1 MSGNFGRR
9 LYTSFW
15 EAASSCFGRGLL
27 ASRTPFFY
35 DTAGSSHFIC
45 HLWFKRHNGKIPSLP
60 PRKTTQITRR
70 FASGSFLV
78 LGISPNSTAVETG
91 TTCAVAPEKIIS
103 HVSHRTYQFDRRFF
117 HCSPRNASRG
127 FHTSKDDRPRTEIHQ
142 EPPKFRN
149 GGSLENVKISE
160 DDVTMH
166 NMIPKKKM
174 RVKQQSAPPNRHLI
188 DRLPHMSQLHR
199 PTKEELLAAANGFW
213 SRLKVR
219 FKWFSIR
226 SVRPFNFDEITA
238 LFSWVLLGH
247 VVWVVLGTTTF
258 FSLLIIA
265 INTVFAQET
274 LAGWIGNYLT
284 KSSGVKVVFESAI
297 VPKWKNGVITFKNV
311 FVSRRP
317 GQGTGHVSK
326 GSPKTAAAA
335 AAAAALSDRPCPDLS
350 VQRLPS
356 AEEDTNYT
364 QFDLAIE
371 TVNVT
376 LSFTKWINGKGLLR
390 DVEVKGIRGVVDRR
404 SVYWSD
410 DDLDPKSY
418 RHEHNPGDFE
428 IDSFKMSDVL
438 VTVYQPDNF
447 RPFSVSIFSCDL
459 PQLRKQWLF
468 YDFLSANMMSGSFDN
483 SLFTIHPRQTHSFTG
498 AQLDNGLEEDGKPS
512 PWKKHSRIRIDGLNI
527 DHLNRGVQGPFS
539 WIHEGTVDIV
549 ADIMFPAENDESL
562 TKVMADIYDRLE
574 ATVTSNQ
581 YRETMSQNPARPGEA
596 VAEDDR
602 RILITDLRLHL
613 NNVRAVVPLFTR
625 DLSYINNAL
634 IRPIVAYINSR
645 RTFIPVNCRLVK
657 RVGDFDGSW
666 TIFDSGLMDDLS
678 AAVYDAF
685 ARDVVDEQAR
695 KRRFKKVGFWSLQ
708 LAAQAIFMGMAGNI
722 A

>member
-1 MSGNFGRR
+1 MSGIFGRK
-9 LYTSFW
+9 LYSTFW
-15 EAASSCFGRGLL
+15 ETASPFLGRGLRVNRAQYL
-27 ASRTPFFY
+27 SDAASQLDPLY
-35 DTAGSSHFIC
+35 SSV
-45 HLWFKRHNGKIPSLP
+45 FKRHAKRFSTAS
-60 PRKTTQITRR
+60 PRRSQHITRR

-78 LGISPNSTAVETG
+78 LGVSPSPSAVESGATCAISSERILLLHAKHAFTRRPFRYGGSMLIRGLQTKRDYTSNSTA
-91 TTCAVAPEKIIS
+91 
-103 HVSHRTYQFDRRFF
+103 
-117 HCSPRNASRG
+117 
-127 FHTSKDDRPRTEIHQ
+127 RTEAGDRAGT
-142 EPPKFRN
+142 RN
-149 GGSLENVKISE
+149 THPDGQHLKSGTQPTSH
-160 DDVTMH
+160 M
-166 NMIPKKKM
+166 KKHET
-174 RVKQQSAPPNRHLI
+174 VSSSRHLI
-188 DRLPHMSQLHR
+188 DRLPHMPHLHR
-199 PTKEELLAAANGFW
+199 PTKEELLAAATGFW

-226 SVRPFNFDEITA
+226 SVRPFSLDELAA

-247 VVWVVLGTTTF
+247 VVWIVLGTTTF

-297 VPKWKNGVITFKNV
+297 VPKWKDGVITFKNV

-317 GQGTGHVSK
+317 GQGTGNVSK
-326 GSPKTAAAA
+326 GSSKTAAAA
-335 AAAAALSDRPCPDLS
+335 AAAAALGDQSTADSFDQRALS
-350 VQRLPS
+350 NV
-356 AEEDTNYT
+356 EEDTNYT
-364 QFDLAIE
+364 QFDVSIE

-376 LSFTKWINGKGLLR
+376 LSFGRWINGKGLLR
-390 DVEVKGIRGVVDRR
+390 DVEVKGVRGVVDRR
-404 SVYWSD
+404 FVHWSNGAP
-410 DDLDPKSY
+410 LDPKSY

-428 IDSFKMSDVL
+428 IDSFKMSDLL
-438 VTVYQPDNF
+438 VTVYQPNNF

-498 AQLDNGLEEDGKPS
+498 AQLDNGAEEDDKPT
-512 PWKKHSRIRIDGLNI
+512 PWKKHSRIRIDALNI
-527 DHLNRGVQGPFS
+527 DHLNRGVQGPFG
-539 WIHEGTVDIV
+539 WIHEGNVDIV
-549 ADIMFPAENDESL
+549 ADIMFPADNDESI
-562 TKVMADIYDRLE
+562 TKVMVDLYDRLE
-574 ATVTSNQ
+574 ATITSNRYPEDSIFEQ
-581 YRETMSQNPARPGEA
+581 SSHSEEVRSG
-596 VAEDDR
+596 DDR

-657 RVGDFDGSW
+657 RVVDFDGSW
-666 TIFDSGLMDDLS
+666 TIYDSGLMDDLS

-685 ARDVVDEQAR
+685 ARDVVDDQAR

>member
-1 MSGNFGRR
+1 MSGFGRR
-9 LYTSFW
+9 LYSNFW
-15 EAASSCFGRGLL
+15 ETASPFLGRGLRVN
-27 ASRTPFFY
+27 RTQFLLETTSTSESIY
-35 DTAGSSHFIC
+35 SSI
-45 HLWFKRHNGKIPSLP
+45 FKRHAQKFSAS

-78 LGISPNSTAVETG
+78 LGVSPSSPAVETG
-91 TTCAVAPEKIIS
+91 ATCAISSEKIL
-103 HVSHRTYQFDRRFF
+103 SHRSYPFDRQLLGYL
-117 HCSPRNASRG
+117 SRNNQKRG
-127 FHTSKDDRPRTEIHQ
+127 FQTRKDDASKTNVRTGAAEQVGAKEIKNEHKHKDPKS
-142 EPPKFRN
+142 EPLAR
-149 GGSLENVKISE
+149 EVKPEPISF
-160 DDVTMH
+160 
-166 NMIPKKKM
+166 
-174 RVKQQSAPPNRHLI
+174 SSSNRHLI
-188 DRLPHMSQLHR
+188 NRLPHMPHLHR
-199 PTKEELLAAANGFW
+199 PTKEELLSAATGFW

-226 SVRPFNFDEITA
+226 SVRPFNLDEITA

-247 VVWVVLGTTTF
+247 VVWIVLGTTTF

-274 LAGWIGNYLT
+274 LAGWVGNYLT
-284 KSSGVKVVFESAI
+284 RSSGVKVVFESAI
-297 VPKWKNGVITFKNV
+297 VPKWRGGVITFKNV

-317 GQGTGHVSK
+317 GQGTGNVSK
-326 GSPKTAAAA
+326 GSSKTAAAA
-335 AAAAALSDRPCPDLS
+335 AAAAALSDQPTAELFD
-350 VQRLPS
+350 QRAHLEE
-356 AEEDTNYT
+356 EEDTNYT
-364 QFDLAIE
+364 QFDVSIE

-376 LSFTKWINGKGLLR
+376 LSFTRWLNGKGLLR
-390 DVEVKGIRGVVDRR
+390 DVEVQGVRGVVDRR

-410 DDLDPKSY
+410 DTLDPKSY

-428 IDSFKMSDVL
+428 IDSFKMSDLL
-438 VTVYQPDNF
+438 VTVYQPNNF

-468 YDFLSANMMSGSFDN
+468 YDFLSANMMSGSYDN

-498 AQLDNGLEEDGKPS
+498 AQLDNGAEENGES
-512 PWKKHSRIRIDGLNI
+512 PWKKHSRIRIDALNI
-527 DHLNRGVQGPFS
+527 DHLNRGVQGPFG

-562 TKVMADIYDRLE
+562 AKVMADFYDRLE
-574 ATVTSNQ
+574 ATVTSNR
-581 YRETMSQNPARPGEA
+581 YDIKSVESNEA
-596 VAEDDR
+596 ESMHDR
-602 RILITDLRLHL
+602 RFLVTDLRLHL
-613 NNVRAVVPLFTR
+613 NNVRAVVPIFTR

-666 TIFDSGLMDDLS
+666 TTFDSGLMDDLS
-678 AAVYDAF
+678 ASVYDAF

>member
-1 MSGNFGRR
+1 MSGIGRR
-9 LYTSFW
+9 LYSSFW
-15 EAASSCFGRGLL
+15 GTASPFLGRGLR
-27 ASRTPFFY
+27 ANRTQFLLDAPPPGESTYSFM
-35 DTAGSSHFIC
+35 
-45 HLWFKRHNGKIPSLP
+45 FKRHAKRFSVPAPGKT
-60 PRKTTQITRR
+60 RQITQR
-70 FASGSFLV
+70 FASGSFFV
-78 LGISPNSTAVETG
+78 LGVSPSSPAVETG
-91 TTCAVAPEKIIS
+91 ASCAINPEKILC
-103 HVSHRTYQFDRRFF
+103 HRSYPLNRRLFNGLPAQKRQYQTKKEE
-117 HCSPRNASRG
+117 
-127 FHTSKDDRPRTEIHQ
+127 TSTTTARTQAAERTGA
-142 EPPKFRN
+142 E
-149 GGSLENVKISE
+149 GVKIEHKHEESKSDPQVKSE
-160 DDVTMH
+160 
-166 NMIPKKKM
+166 
-174 RVKQQSAPPNRHLI
+174 SSSSNRHLI
-188 DRLPHMSQLHR
+188 NRLPHMPHLHR
-199 PTKEELLAAANGFW
+199 PTKEELLAAATGFW

-226 SVRPFNFDEITA
+226 SVRPFNLDEITA

-247 VVWVVLGTTTF
+247 VVWIVLGTTTF

-274 LAGWIGNYLT
+274 LAGWVGNYLT
-284 KSSGVKVVFESAI
+284 RSSGVKVVFESAI
-297 VPKWKNGVITFKNV
+297 VPKWRGGVITFRNV

-317 GQGTGHVSK
+317 GQGTGNVIK
-326 GSPKTAAAA
+326 GSSKTAAAA
-335 AAAAALSDRPCPDLS
+335 AAAAALSDQPAAEVYD
-350 VQRLPS
+350 QRTHS
-356 AEEDTNYT
+356 EEEEDTNYT
-364 QFDLAIE
+364 QFDLSIE

-376 LSFTKWINGKGLLR
+376 LSFTRWLNGKGLLR
-390 DVEVKGIRGVVDRR
+390 DVEVQGVRGVVDRR

-410 DDLDPKSY
+410 DTLDPKSY

-428 IDSFKMSDVL
+428 IDSFKMSDLL
-438 VTVYQPDNF
+438 VTVYQPNNF

-498 AQLDNGLEEDGKPS
+498 AQLDNGAEEDEKAS
-512 PWKKHSRIRIDGLNI
+512 PWKKHSRIRIDALNI
-527 DHLNRGVQGPFS
+527 DHLNRGVQGPFG
-539 WIHEGTVDIV
+539 WIHEGNVDIV

-562 TKVMADIYDRLE
+562 AKVMADFYDRIE
-574 ATVTSNQ
+574 ATVTSNR
-581 YRETMSQNPARPGEA
+581 Y
-596 VAEDDR
+596 VEDSISSESPESDEVGSMHDR
-602 RILITDLRLHL
+602 RFLVTDLRLHL
-613 NNVRAVVPLFTR
+613 NNVRAVVPIFTR

-666 TIFDSGLMDDLS
+666 TTFDSGLMDDLS
-678 AAVYDAF
+678 ASVYDAF

>member
-1 MSGNFGRR
+1 MPGNFGRR

-15 EAASSCFGRGLL
+15 KAANPFLGRGLKGNRAEL
-27 ASRTPFFY
+27 FY
-35 DTAGSSHFIC
+35 DPANLNSAIC
-45 HLWFKRHNGKIPSLP
+45 DLLFKRQVRNISCLSPL
-60 PRKTTQITRR
+60 KTTQITRR

-78 LGISPNSTAVETG
+78 LGISPNSTAVEAG

-103 HVSHRTYQFDRRFF
+103 PIRHGTYKFDRKLF
-117 HCSPRNASRG
+117 HGLSSNVSPRGSHA
-127 FHTSKDDRPRTEIHQ
+127 SKDD
-142 EPPKFRN
+142 PPKTEAHKESLKYN
-149 GGSLENVKISE
+149 SGSASGNIKSPKHDATALNTRLKQDMSE
-160 DDVTMH
+160 Q
-166 NMIPKKKM
+166 
-174 RVKQQSAPPNRHLI
+174 QQSGRHLI
-188 DRLPHMSQLHR
+188 DRLPHMPQLHR

-226 SVRPFNFDEITA
+226 SVRPFNLDEMTA

-284 KSSGVKVVFESAI
+284 KSAGVKVVFESAI
-297 VPKWKNGVITFKNV
+297 VPKWRDGVITFKNV

-326 GSPKTAAAA
+326 GSPKTAAAV
-335 AAAAALSDRPCPDLS
+335 AAAAALSDRPNTEFSDQRVSS
-350 VQRLPS
+350 V
-356 AEEDTNYT
+356 EEDTNYT

-390 DVEVKGIRGVVDRR
+390 DVEVKGIRGAVDRR
-404 SVYWSD
+404 YVFWPD
-410 DDLDPKSY
+410 DNLDPKSY

-468 YDFLSANMMSGSFDN
+468 YDFMSANMMSGSFDN
-483 SLFTIHPRQTHSFTG
+483 SLFTIHPRQTHGFTG
-498 AQLDNGLEEDGKPS
+498 AQLGDGIEEDGRTN

-562 TKVMADIYDRLE
+562 TKVMAAIYDRLE
-574 ATVTSNQ
+574 ATVTSIQ
-581 YRETMSQNPARPGEA
+581 YRDTISEHTVQSDET
-596 VAEDDR
+596 VAEDDNR
-602 RILITDLRLHL
+602 FLVTDLRLHL

-645 RTFIPVNCRLVK
+645 RIFIPVNCRLVK
-657 RVGDFDGSW
+657 RVSDFNGSW

>member
-1 MSGNFGRR
+1 MSGIFGRR
-9 LYTSFW
+9 LYTTFW
-15 EAASSCFGRGLL
+15 ETASPFLGRGLRVN
-27 ASRTPFFY
+27 RTQFLP
-35 DTAGSSHFIC
+35 DTAFPSDPIYSSV
-45 HLWFKRHNGKIPSLP
+45 FKRHAKKISTAPS
-60 PRKTTQITRR
+60 RKSTQITRR
-70 FASGSFLV
+70 FASGSFFV
-78 LGISPNSTAVETG
+78 LGVSPSSPAVETG
-91 TTCAVAPEKIIS
+91 ATCAIAPEKIF
-103 HVSHRTYQFDRRFF
+103 SHRTTYPFDRRLL
-117 HCSPRNASRG
+117 HNLSHTTQKRG
-127 FHTSKDDRPRTEIHQ
+127 YQTKKEDVSKTTAQTDAADRATSKDAKDYHEHQ
-142 EPPKFRN
+142 NPKPQPPVRE
-149 GGSLENVKISE
+149 G
-160 DDVTMH
+160 
-166 NMIPKKKM
+166 
-174 RVKQQSAPPNRHLI
+174 KQEAKLSNRHLI
-188 DRLPHMSQLHR
+188 NRLPHMPHLHR
-199 PTKEELLAAANGFW
+199 PTKEELLAAATGFW

-226 SVRPFNFDEITA
+226 SVRPFNLDEITA

-247 VVWVVLGTTTF
+247 VVWIVLGTTTF

-284 KSSGVKVVFESAI
+284 RSSGVKVVFESAI
-297 VPKWKNGVITFKNV
+297 VPKWNDGVITFKNV

-326 GSPKTAAAA
+326 GSSKTAAAA
-335 AAAAALSDRPCPDLS
+335 AAAAALSDQSAVDLAD
-350 VQRLPS
+350 QRTSPEE
-356 AEEDTNYT
+356 EEDTNYT
-364 QFDLAIE
+364 QFDLSIE

-376 LSFTKWINGKGLLR
+376 LSFGRWINGKGLLR
-390 DVEVKGIRGVVDRR
+390 DVEVNGVRGVVDRR

-410 DDLDPKSY
+410 DLLEPKSY

-428 IDSFKMSDVL
+428 IDSFKMNDLL
-438 VTVYQPDNF
+438 VTVYQPNSF

-483 SLFTIHPRQTHSFTG
+483 SLFTIHPRQTHGFTG
-498 AQLDNGLEEDGKPS
+498 SQLDNGAGEDGKPS
-512 PWKKHSRIRIDGLNI
+512 PWKKHSRIRIDALNI
-527 DHLNRGVQGPFS
+527 DHLNRGVHGPFG
-539 WIHEGTVDIV
+539 WIREGTVDIV

-562 TKVMADIYDRLE
+562 AKVMADFYDRLE
-574 ATVTSNQ
+574 ATVTSNR
-581 YRETMSQNPARPGEA
+581 YIEDSASTETPQSDEA
-596 VAEDDR
+596 ESIDDR
-602 RILITDLRLHL
+602 RFLVTDLRLHL
-613 NNVRAVVPLFTR
+613 NNVRAVVPIFTQ

-666 TIFDSGLMDDLS
+666 TTFDSGLMDDLS

-685 ARDVVDEQAR
+685 ARDVVDDQAR

>member
-1 MSGNFGRR
+1 MSGNFGRK
-9 LYTSFW
+9 LYTTFW
-15 EAASSCFGRGLL
+15 KTASPFLGRVLRVTRAQHL
-27 ASRTPFFY
+27 S
-35 DTAGSSHFIC
+35 DTAPQIDSLYSSV
-45 HLWFKRHNGKIPSLP
+45 FKQYAKKLSSAP
-60 PRKTTQITRR
+60 PRNTNQITRR
-70 FASGSFLV
+70 FASGSFLI
-78 LGISPNSTAVETG
+78 LGVSPSSTVVETG
-91 TTCAVAPEKIIS
+91 ATCAATSEKIL
-103 HVSHRTYQFDRRFF
+103 SHRIYPFDKRLLQGL
-117 HCSPRNASRG
+117 SRNVQTRG
-127 FHTSKDDRPRTEIHQ
+127 FQTKKDDVSRASVGTDTADRGGMKDVEKHDKHQ
-142 EPPKFRN
+142 NSEEQRVLNQENYEPL
-149 GGSLENVKISE
+149 S
-160 DDVTMH
+160 
-166 NMIPKKKM
+166 
-174 RVKQQSAPPNRHLI
+174 PNRPLI
-188 DRLPHMSQLHR
+188 HRLPHMPHLHR
-199 PTKEELLAAANGFW
+199 PTKEELLAAATGFW

-226 SVRPFNFDEITA
+226 SVRPFNLDEIAA
-238 LFSWVLLGH
+238 LFSWVILGH
-247 VVWVVLGTTTF
+247 IVWIVLGTTTF
-258 FSLLIIA
+258 FSLLILA

-297 VPKWKNGVITFKNV
+297 VPRWRDGVITFKNV

-326 GSPKTAAAA
+326 GSSKTAAAA
-335 AAAAALSDRPCPDLS
+335 AAAAHLSDQSSADLLE
-350 VQRLPS
+350 QRVPS
-356 AEEDTNYT
+356 EEEEDTNYT
-364 QFDLAIE
+364 QFDLSIE

-376 LSFTKWINGKGLLR
+376 LSFGRWINGKGLLR
-390 DVEVKGIRGVVDRR
+390 DVEVKGVRGVVDRR
-404 SVYWSD
+404 SVSWPD
-410 DDLDPKSY
+410 EPRDPKSY
-418 RHEHNPGDFE
+418 RHEHSPGDFE
-428 IDSFKMSDVL
+428 IDSFKMSDLL
-438 VTVYQPDNF
+438 VTVYQPNNF

-498 AQLDNGLEEDGKPS
+498 AQLDNVSEEDGKPT
-512 PWKKHSRIRIDGLNI
+512 PWKKHSRIRIDALNI
-527 DHLNRGVQGPFS
+527 DHLNRGVQGPFG

-549 ADIMFPAENDESL
+549 ADIMFPAENDESIA
-562 TKVMADIYDRLE
+562 KVMADLYDRLE
-574 ATVTSNQ
+574 ATVTSNRYTGDSGFHESTQ
-581 YRETMSQNPARPGEA
+581 IDESKSTGS
-596 VAEDDR
+596 R
-602 RILITDLRLHL
+602 RFLVTDLRLHL

-657 RVGDFDGSW
+657 RAADFDGSW
-666 TIFDSGLMDDLS
+666 TIYDSGLMDDLS

>member
-1 MSGNFGRR
+1 MPGNFGRR
-9 LYTSFW
+9 LYSNFWARTSPF
-15 EAASSCFGRGLL
+15 FGLGQQT
-27 ASRTPFFY
+27 SRTLFFS
-35 DTAGSSHFIC
+35 DAAN
-45 HLWFKRHNGKIPSLP
+45 LNGYVHGFLARQQFRGASTIP
-60 PRKTTQITRR
+60 PRRTTQITRR
-70 FASGSFLV
+70 FASGGFFV
-78 LGISPNSTAVETG
+78 LGFSPNSAAVETG
-91 TTCAVAPEKIIS
+91 TTCAITPEKIIS
-103 HVSHRTYQFDRRFF
+103 HRNYQFDRKFF
-117 HCSPRNASRG
+117 RGLSRTVSKRQL
-127 FHTSKDDRPRTEIHQ
+127 HTKDDGSK
-142 EPPKFRN
+142 PKAQKDSVNSEN
-149 GGSLENVKISE
+149 GETLKSQISE
-160 DDVTMH
+160 KDAHLQV
-166 NMIPKKKM
+166 PFS
-174 RVKQQSAPPNRHLI
+174 KQAINEQTPGGASNRHLM

-226 SVRPFNFDEITA
+226 SVRPFNLDEITA

-247 VVWVVLGTTTF
+247 VLWIVLGTTTF
-258 FSLLIIA
+258 FSLLILA
-265 INTVFAQET
+265 INTVLAQET

-284 KSSGVKVVFESAI
+284 RSSGVKVVFESAI
-297 VPKWKNGVITFKNV
+297 VPRWGDGVITFKNV

-326 GSPKTAAAA
+326 GSSKTAAAV
-335 AAAAALSDRPCPDLS
+335 AAAAALNEPPSPDTAEQRPLSD
-350 VQRLPS
+350 
-356 AEEDTNYT
+356 EEDTNYT
-364 QFDLAIE
+364 QFDLSIE

-376 LSFTKWINGKGLLR
+376 LSFTKWINGKGPLR

-404 SVYWSD
+404 HVYWPNV
-410 DDLDPKSY
+410 DLDPKSY

-428 IDSFKMSDVL
+428 IDSFKMNDVL
-438 VTVYQPDNF
+438 VSVYQPDNF

-468 YDFLSANMMSGSFDN
+468 YDFMSANMMSGSFDN

-498 AQLDNGLEEDGKPS
+498 ARLGGEDDGDGKPN

-562 TKVMADIYDRLE
+562 TKVVTDLYDRLE
-574 ATVTSNQ
+574 ATVTSNR
-581 YRETMSQNPARPGEA
+581 YDDSGLHSADATGEPG
-596 VAEDDR
+596 DSDQR
-602 RILITDLRLHL
+602 RFLITDLRLHL

-657 RVGDFDGSW
+657 RLGDFDGSW
-666 TIFDSGLMDDLS
+666 TTFDSGLMDDLS